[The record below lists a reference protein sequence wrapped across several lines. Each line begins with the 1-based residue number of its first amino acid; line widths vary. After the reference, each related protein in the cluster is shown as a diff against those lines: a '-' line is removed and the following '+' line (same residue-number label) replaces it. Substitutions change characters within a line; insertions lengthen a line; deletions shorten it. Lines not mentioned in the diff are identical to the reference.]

1 MDNDDRQVG
10 RILRRRE
17 VLALLGAGGVAVVAG
32 GRLVRLASASG
43 EVASALVPAAAAGS
57 VGSTALAQTTAATC
71 VVKPE
76 MTEGPYFVDEGLNRS
91 DIRVE
96 PSDGSIKDGA
106 PLELVFNVSQL
117 AGGACD
123 SLAGAQV
130 DVWHCDALGVYS
142 DVSDRSFPTSSLG
155 QSFLR
160 GYQLTDDSGTARFTT
175 IYPGWY
181 AGRAV
186 HIHFKIRTTSTT
198 GDPYEFTSQ
207 LFLDDALTDQVHSQ
221 SPYSS
226 KGQRNMRNAQDGIYR
241 AGGDRLLLN
250 AIPVESAGYSA
261 TFPIALDLSDA
272 SVGASDRAGAGF
284 GGGPG
289 GTGGGPGGPGG
300 PPPRR

>member
-1 MDNDDRQVG
+1 MDNDDRQRG

-17 VLALLGAGGVAVVAG
+17 VLALLGAGGAAALAAG
-32 GRLVRLASASG
+32 PLARLIGSAIPDAIAGSASP
-43 EVASALVPAAAAGS
+43 ALAQSAAAAS
-57 VGSTALAQTTAATC
+57 C

-76 MTEGPYFVDEGLNRS
+76 LTEGPYFVDEGLNRS

-96 PSDGSIKDGA
+96 ESDGSIKEGV
-106 PLELVFNVSQL
+106 PLQLTFNVSQI
-117 AGGACD
+117 AGGACT

-142 DVSDRSFPTSSLG
+142 DVNDRSFPSSTVG
-155 QSFLR
+155 ETFLR
-160 GYQLTDDSGTARFTT
+160 GYQLTDDSGTASFTT

-207 LFLDDALTDQVHSQ
+207 LFLDDTLTDGVHAEQ
-221 SPYSS
+221 PYASR
-226 KGQRNMRNAQDGIYR
+226 GQRNMRNSQDDIYR
-241 AGGDRLLLN
+241 GGGDQLLLN
-250 AIPVESAGYSA
+250 ALPTADGGYSA

-272 SVGASDRAGAGF
+272 AVGATDHNGRTGGTGGA
-284 GGGPG
+284 GGPG
-289 GTGGGPGGPGG
+289 GTRFPGTS
-300 PPPRR
+300 PRRSAN

>member
-17 VLALLGAGGVAVVAG
+17 VLALLGAAG
-32 GRLVRLASASG
+32 GAAVLVGGRA
-43 EVASALVPAAAAGS
+43 VFIPAAAAASLPSSAGTT
-57 VGSTALAQTTAATC
+57 VAQTSAATC

-76 MTEGPYFVDEGLNRS
+76 LTEGPYFVDEGLNRS

-96 PSDGSIKDGA
+96 PSDGSVKEGS
-106 PLELVFNVSQL
+106 PLELIFNVSQV
-117 AGGACD
+117 ASGGCA

-142 DVSDRSFPTSSLG
+142 DVSDRSFPSSTVG
-155 QSFLR
+155 ETFLR
-160 GYQLTDDSGTARFTT
+160 GYQLTDDGGTVTFTT

-186 HIHFKIRTTSTT
+186 HVHFKVRTTSAS

-207 LFLDDALTDQVHSQ
+207 LFFDDALTDQVHAQ
-221 SPYSS
+221 PPYNS
-226 KGQRNMRNAQDGIYR
+226 KGQRDRRNAQDDIYR
-241 AGGDRLLLN
+241 SGGDQLLLN
-250 AIPVESAGYSA
+250 VLQSASGGYTA

-272 SVGASDRAGAGF
+272 RVGASDHNA
-284 GGGPG
+284 GGPG
-289 GTGGGPGGPGG
+289 VPGG

>member
-17 VLALLGAGGVAVVAG
+17 VLALLGAGGAAALAAG
-32 GRLVRLASASG
+32 PLARIVNARTATATIAP
-43 EVASALVPAAAAGS
+43 EVAAG
-57 VGSTALAQTTAATC
+57 TLAQTTTAASC

-76 MTEGPYFVDEGLNRS
+76 LTEGPYFVDENLNRS

-96 PSDGSIKDGA
+96 QLDGSIKDGV
-106 PLELVFNVSQL
+106 PLGLVFNVSQI
-117 AGGACD
+117 AGGSCAAV
-123 SLAGAQV
+123 SGAKV

-142 DVSDRSFPTSSLG
+142 DVNDRSFPNSTLG

-160 GYQLTDDSGTARFTT
+160 GYQLTADDGSARFTT

-198 GDPYEFTSQ
+198 GEPYEFTSQ
-207 LFLDDALTDQVHSQ
+207 LFLDDALTDQVHAQ
-221 SPYSS
+221 QPYAS

-241 AGGDRLLLN
+241 EGGDQLLLN
-250 AIPVESAGYSA
+250 AIATETGGYTG

-272 SVGASDRAGAGF
+272 AVGASDHNTA
-284 GGGPG
+284 GPG
-289 GTGGGPGGPGG
+289 GQGSPGGSGGRPPG
-300 PPPRR
+300 PPPGRP